1 MIFQYINS
9 DQAKTL
15 TLTLTP
21 YFMGEQQRVLVSL
34 ADQMANLVYNDVQTD
49 FAPLYSFISDIQG
62 PTGASMVGITDVGGY
77 FTGTDVESALQELAA
92 SSGGVTD
99 HGALTGLA
107 DDDHPQY
114 YNQARGDARYS
125 QLGHSHV
132 IADVT
137 GLQTALDNKL
147 DDSQATAFGLSLLD
161 DVDAAAARTTL
172 GLGSAATQASSAFQ
186 AADTELTA
194 IAGLVSAADSLP
206 YFTGSGTAALTTF
219 TGFGRSLVD
228 DVDAAAGRTT
238 LGLGTAATQASS
250 AFAAASHTHTLA
262 NITDVTM
269 TVANLNALDDG
280 VDTTLHF
287 HAADRN
293 RANHTGTQT
302 ASTISDFNTAADARI
317 GAASINA
324 LSDVVITA
332 ATNGQ
337 VLKFNGT
344 NWINDTDATGG
355 GGVSDG
361 DKGDITVSG
370 SGATWTVDNDAIT
383 NAKLANMA
391 ANSIKGNNTG
401 GSADPVDLTAAQVRT
416 LINVADG
423 ATANSSDASLRD
435 RATHTGTQLASTI
448 SDFNTAADNRIAAAS
463 VNALADVT
471 VTAPSVGQVLKWNGS
486 AWVNDT
492 DLTGGGGGSPGGSS
506 GQVQY
511 NNAGA
516 FGGLANVTVDGS
528 GNLSLSAYYTQTST
542 TAPSAPALGSLRHYT
557 VNPANRALMSQ
568 IDSASLVTYMQPSM
582 FNKTVIMW
590 LPGTGT
596 TVGINFG
603 DAWTARNA
611 GTSAAQSHPTRASTN
626 AMTSMKRA
634 IFGTGTTATGSSGI
648 QSTNTVAWRGN
659 AANLGGFFFHARFGI
674 QTYLSDMRVFVGL
687 SALNAAITADMS
699 TVNHTV
705 GICKDS
711 ADSVWQFVE
720 RSGTGSTKTSTG
732 VTIAANDIFDFYMY
746 ASPNSSEVTCQLV
759 NAVTGAVLASNTTLS
774 TTLPGNTT
782 FLYAHAQAQAVSG
795 LTAKELALAK
805 IYVESNL

>member
-49 FAPLYSFISDIQG
+49 FAPLYSFISNIQG

-77 FTGTDVESALQELAA
+77 FTGTDVEAALQELAA
-92 SSGGVTD
+92 STGGVTD

-147 DDSQATAFGLSLLD
+147 DDSQATVFGLSLLD

-172 GLGSAATQASSAFQ
+172 GLG
-186 AADTELTA
+186 
-194 IAGLVSAADSLP
+194 
-206 YFTGSGTAALTTF
+206 
-219 TGFGRSLVD
+219 
-228 DVDAAAGRTT
+228 
-238 LGLGTAATQASS
+238 TAATQPSS
-250 AFAAASHTHTLA
+250 AFAAASHTHTLV
-262 NITDVTM
+262 NITDVTI
-269 TVANLNALDDG
+269 TAANLNALDDG

-287 HAADRN
+287 HAADRA
-293 RANHTGTQT
+293 RGNHTGTQT

-317 GAASINA
+317 AAASVNA
-324 LSDVVITA
+324 LADVTVTA
-332 ATNGQ
+332 PSAGQ
-337 VLKFNGT
+337 VLKWNGSA
-344 NWINDTDATGG
+344 WVNDTDATGG

-370 SGATWTVDNDAIT
+370 SGATWTVDNDTIT

-401 GSADPVDLTAAQVRT
+401 GSTDPVDLTAAQVRT

-435 RATHTGTQLASTI
+435 RATHTGTQTASTI

-471 VTAPSVGQVLKWNGS
+471 VTAPSAGQVLKWNGS

-528 GNLSLSAYYTQTST
+528 GNLSLSAYYTQAST
-542 TAPSAPALGSLRHYT
+542 AAPTAPALGSLKRYT
-557 VNPANRALMSQ
+557 VNPANRALMAQ
-568 IDSASLVTYMQPSM
+568 IDSASLITYMQPAL
-582 FNKTVIMW
+582 FNKAVAMW

-611 GTSAAQSHPTRASTN
+611 GTSAAQSHPTRASTS

-648 QSTNTVAWRGN
+648 QSTNLVAWRGN
-659 AANLGGFFFHARFGI
+659 AANLGGFFFHARFGV

-687 SALNAAITADMS
+687 SALNAAITADIS

-711 ADSVWQFVE
+711 ADSVWHFVE
-720 RSGTGSTKTSTG
+720 RGTGSATKTSTG
-732 VTIAANDIFDFYMY
+732 VSCAAGDIFDFYMY
-746 ASPNSSEVTCQLV
+746 ASPNGSEVVCRLV
-759 NAVTGAVLASNTTLS
+759 NAVTGAVLADNITLS
-774 TTLPGNTT
+774 TTLPGSTN
-782 FLYAHAQAQAVSG
+782 FMYAHAQCQAVTG
-795 LTAKELALAK
+795 TTAKELALAK